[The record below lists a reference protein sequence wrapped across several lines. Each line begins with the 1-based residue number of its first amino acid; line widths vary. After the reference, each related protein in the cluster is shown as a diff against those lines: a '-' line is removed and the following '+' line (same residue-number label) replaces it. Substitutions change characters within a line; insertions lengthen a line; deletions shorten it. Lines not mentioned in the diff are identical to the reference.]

1 VIISNEYQYMENL
14 FNNHSQNHQTEID
27 FTTVIHNRENNSVS
41 QEFLDKNRTHFTGQA
56 AIILT
61 ELKKGSPVYA
71 EWIRVVYNISANSFV
86 RRIADLGD
94 CKSLIGSIK
103 YKGDVKSFIS
113 EYGVDIDREWMI
125 DKKKKVIRQM
135 MYFLPENRQKFIN
148 RGLIIDRPRWWYSEN
163 YSPRAIIDKIKKAA
177 GQSGNENGNIN
188 RANV

>member
-1 VIISNEYQYMENL
+1 MAKNDQSKTMINQ
-14 FNNHSQNHQTEID
+14 QTEID

-61 ELKKGSPVYA
+61 ELKKGNPVYA
-71 EWIRVVYNISANSFV
+71 EWIRVVHNISSNSFI

-125 DKKKKVIRQM
+125 DKKQKVIKQM
-135 MYFLPENRQKFIN
+135 MYFLPENRQKFIM

-163 YSPRAIIDKIKKAA
+163 YTPKSIIDKIKA
-177 GQSGNENGNIN
+177 GFVP
-188 RANV
+188 APK

>member
-1 VIISNEYQYMENL
+1 MKYPTMINQ
-14 FNNHSQNHQTEID
+14 QTEID

-71 EWIRVVYNISANSFV
+71 EWIRVVHNISSNSFV

-94 CKSLIGSIK
+94 CKSLAGIIK
-103 YKGDVKSFIS
+103 YKGDMESFIS

-125 DKKKKVIRQM
+125 DKNKKAMKQM
-135 MYFLPENRQKFIN
+135 MYFLPENRQKFIG
-148 RGLIIDRPRWWYSEN
+148 RGLIIDRPRWWFSEN
-163 YSPRAIIDKIKKAA
+163 YTPKSIIDEIKKAG
-177 GQSGNENGNIN
+177 GQN
-188 RANV
+188 RR